1 MHVLCLPNKKKRK
14 EKKTQFMHHAAM
26 HLFQGEES
34 TDAGSSIPACPEY
47 ECQFLGQSCSPNYQR
62 QKINRNILLTSM
74 HCLFRK

>member
-1 MHVLCLPNKKKRK
+1 VSAKQKKKEK